1 MIEYYFGCG
10 LIALLVTFIL
20 TKTLI
25 PRLKAAGMTGGDENK
40 LDSPQTPE
48 MGGIAIVAG
57 LSAGLL
63 LAIFFQSFLT
73 LDFNL
78 IFVLA
83 ALITIIFAAFIG
95 LTDDLLDLPQW
106 LKASLPLFAAI
117 PLVAV
122 KAAGSTVLGIPFLGT
137 VDFGILYILALIPL
151 GVAVPMNLTN
161 MLAGFN
167 GMESGMGLIMFSAM
181 ALLAVS
187 MGSVEMALIAF
198 SMIGA
203 LLAFSYFNFFPARV
217 FPGDVGT
224 LTIGAAL
231 GSMVIIGNLE
241 SAGAI
246 LVIPYVID
254 FFIKAKNRFPH
265 TKQEIKNGKLYP
277 KDGKVKGFV
286 HLVMKLSNG
295 ISERKLVMVFIA
307 IEAVVAIVALLL
319 YFRPYM

>member
-1 MIEYYFGCG
+1 MIEYYFACG
-10 LIALLVTFIL
+10 LLALLVSFIL
-20 TKTLI
+20 TRSLI
-25 PRLKAAGMTGGDENK
+25 PRLKKAQMIGKDENK
-40 LDSPQTPE
+40 KGSPETPE

-63 LAIFFQSFLT
+63 LAIFFQSFLS
-73 LDFNL
+73 LQFNL

-83 ALITIIFAAFIG
+83 ALLTIIFASFIG

-106 LKASLPLFAAI
+106 LKAALPLFAAI

-122 KAAGSTVLGIPFLGT
+122 KAAGSTVLGIPFIGP
-137 VDFGILYILALIPL
+137 VDFGIIYIVLLIPL
-151 GVAVPMNLTN
+151 GIAVPMNLTN

-167 GMESGMGLIMFSAM
+167 GMESGMGIIMFSAM
-181 ALLAVS
+181 ALIAAVN
-187 MGSVEMALIAF
+187 GSVEMALIAF

-265 TKQEIKNGKLYP
+265 TRQELKDGKLYP
-277 KDGKVKGFV
+277 KDGKVKGLV

-295 ISERKLVMVFIA
+295 ISERKLVMVFIGMEALAA
-307 IEAVVAIVALLL
+307 IIALVLFL
-319 YFRPYM
+319 

>member
-10 LIALLVTFIL
+10 LLALLITFIL
-20 TKTLI
+20 AKSLI
-25 PRLKAAGMTGGDENK
+25 PRLKAAGMIGRDENK
-40 LDSPQTPE
+40 KSAPEIPE

-63 LAIFFQSFLT
+63 LAIFFQSFLA
-73 LDFNL
+73 LQFNL

-83 ALITIIFAAFIG
+83 ALLTIIFAAFIG

-106 LKASLPLFAAI
+106 LKAGLPLFAAI

-122 KAAGSTVLGIPFLGT
+122 KAAGSTVLGIPFVGP
-137 VDFGILYILALIPL
+137 VDFGIIYILVLIPL

-167 GMESGMGLIMFSAM
+167 GMESGMGIMMFAAM
-181 ALLAVS
+181 ALIAAAN
-187 MGSVEMALIAF
+187 GSVEMGLIAF
-198 SMIGA
+198 SMLGA
-203 LLAFSYFNFFPARV
+203 LLAFSYFNFYPARV

-246 LVIPYVID
+246 LVVPYVID
-254 FFIKAKNRFPH
+254 FFIKARNRFPH
-265 TKQEIKNGKLYP
+265 TRQEIKNGRLYP
-277 KDGKVKGFV
+277 KEGKVKGFV
-286 HLVMKLSNG
+286 HLVMKLAGG

-307 IEAVVAIVALLL
+307 MEAAAALVVLALYL
-319 YFRPYM
+319 

>member
-1 MIEYYFGCG
+1 MIEYYFACG
-10 LIALLVTFIL
+10 LLALLVTLIL
-20 TKTLI
+20 TRSLI
-25 PRLKAAGMTGGDENK
+25 PRLRKAGMVGRDENK
-40 LDSPQTPE
+40 EGAPEIPE

-63 LAIFFQSFLT
+63 LAIFFQSFLS
-73 LDFNL
+73 LQFNL

-83 ALITIIFAAFIG
+83 ALLTIIFASFIG
-95 LTDDLLDLPQW
+95 LSDDLLDLPQW
-106 LKASLPLFAAI
+106 LKATLPLFAAI

-122 KAAGSTVLGIPFLGT
+122 KAAGSTVLGIPLIGP
-137 VDFGILYILALIPL
+137 VDFGVFYIIALIPL

-167 GMESGMGLIMFSAM
+167 GMESGMGIIMFCAM
-181 ALLAVS
+181 AILAAVN
-187 MGSVEMALIAF
+187 GSVEMAVIAS

-231 GSMVIIGNLE
+231 GSMVIIGNFE

-246 LVIPYVID
+246 LVLPYVID

-265 TKQEIKNGKLYP
+265 TRQELREGKLYP
-277 KDGKVKGFV
+277 KEGKVRGFV
-286 HLVMKLSNG
+286 HLVMRLSKG
-295 ISERKLVMVFIA
+295 ISERKLVMVFMA
-307 IEAVVAIVALLL
+307 IEAAAALFVIAL
-319 YFRPYM
+319 YLR